1 MARSFVLVDQ
11 TLVDQR
17 IDDRGG
23 FAVSLRRNLFA
34 APRDGIDSLADSG
47 ARSRAQRNVAGA
59 VLDGL
64 SATRNI
70 RDLERRRGDAP
81 IPIIVLSA
89 NAMTHQVAES
99 LQAGADAHISKPI
112 DAAALLSGPLRRA
125 LWVMNRHAGQRML
138 ARRP

>member
-1 MARSFVLVDQ
+1 MILDLIGADVTYAEDGQ
-11 TLVDQR
+11 QACDA
-17 IDDRGG
+17 
-23 FAVSLRRNLFA
+23 FACQQFDLILMDLQM
-34 APRDGIDSLADSG
+34 P
-47 ARSRAQRNVAGA
+47 

-112 DAAALLSGPLRRA
+112 DAAALLTKIYELSGPRETASQPLRAERNS
-125 LWVMNRHAGQRML
+125 LL
-138 ARRP
+138 